1 MKKYFA
7 EQYSDELEKRERIR
21 KRREKSVSVKS
32 ILDKQPLTALEKL
45 ILMWP
50 PHDIRFD
57 GYGTFEEELMV
68 DMIKGAEHRVIRK
81 DIHQGIL
88 EVTVE
93 LVRNLDEIERY
104 NAAAKKHNQEWIAM
118 GSPSEIF
125 DPVHGDSFA
134 VKDQYIDPVMTKS
147 KHYNLPDSAYSDIS
161 TGILAKKRPNIQRK
175 SHIRVKYQMS
185 ISSDDQFIL
194 GYAAYDYEDRII
206 YYNSVKHHDLAYLVR
221 RSVQEIWGNP
231 LLKNDRGP
239 LLEGVRM
246 LINGK
251 KINICKKDNQFP
263 EFLATE
269 DTRIK
274 STEKIQKLEVAQE
287 RQIQVSNVASYYMP
301 IIFIIGFVFC
311 LIWTFVIMAGGD
323 LPLVFKDQLD
333 PYGDYGMIRFL
344 ALGIEVLIKPPM
356 LGCILFLI
364 GTMFCRKIALSTE
377 RNASEINAQR
387 KFL

>member
-7 EQYSDELEKRERIR
+7 EQYADKLEERERIR
-21 KRREKSVSVKS
+21 KLREKSVSVKS
-32 ILDKQPLTALEKL
+32 ILDKQPLTVLEKL

-57 GYGTFEEELMV
+57 GYGTFEDELMV

-93 LVRNLDEIERY
+93 LVKNLDEIERY
-104 NAAAKKHNQEWIAM
+104 NAAAKKHNKEWIKM
-118 GSPSEIF
+118 GCPTNIF
-125 DPVHGDSFA
+125 DPVHGDSYA
-134 VKDQYIDPVMTKS
+134 VKDQYVDPVMMES
-147 KHYNLPDSAYSDIS
+147 KHYNLPGSAYSNVS
-161 TGILAKKRPNIQRK
+161 SGVLSNLRPNIRRK

-185 ISSDDQFIL
+185 ISNDNQFIL

-206 YYNSVKHHDLAYLVR
+206 YYNSVKHSDLAYLVR

-231 LLKNDRGP
+231 LQKNDRGP

-251 KINICKKDNQFP
+251 KISICKKDNQFP
-263 EFLATE
+263 EFLAVENTK
-269 DTRIK
+269 IK
-274 STEKIQKLEVAQE
+274 SSKNILKLEVAQE
-287 RQIQVSNVASYYMP
+287 RQTQVSNVASYYMP
-301 IIFIIGFVFC
+301 IIFIIGFVSC
-311 LIWTFVIMAGGD
+311 LIWTFVLMAGED
-323 LPLVFKDQLD
+323 LSLVFKEQIINE
-333 PYGDYGMIRFL
+333 GFIRFL

-364 GTMFCRKIALSTE
+364 GTMFCRKIALHTE

>member
-7 EQYSDELEKRERIR
+7 EQYADELEKREQIR
-21 KRREKSVSVKS
+21 RRREKPVSANS
-32 ILDKQPLTALEKL
+32 ILDKQPLTVLEKL

-57 GYGTFEEELMV
+57 GYGTFEEEIMV

-104 NAAAKKHNQEWIAM
+104 NAAAKKHNKEWIKM
-118 GSPSEIF
+118 GSPTEIF
-125 DPVHGDSFA
+125 DPVHGDSYA
-134 VKDQYIDPVMTKS
+134 VKDQYIDPVMMKS
-147 KHYNLPDSAYSDIS
+147 RHYNLPESAYSNVS
-161 TGILAKKRPNIQRK
+161 SGTLAGLRPNIQRK

-185 ISSDDQFIL
+185 ITTDNQFIL

-206 YYNSVKHHDLAYLVR
+206 YYNSVKHSDLAYLVR

-251 KINICKKDNQFP
+251 KISICKKDNQFP

-274 STEKIQKLEVAQE
+274 STDRVLKLEVAQE
-287 RQIQVSNVASYYMP
+287 RQTQISNASAYYMP
-301 IIFIIGFVFC
+301 IIFVIGFMSC
-311 LIWTFVIMAGGD
+311 LIWTFILMAGED
-323 LPLVFKDQLD
+323 LPLVFKDQITSEGLV
-333 PYGDYGMIRFL
+333 RFL

-356 LGCILFLI
+356 LGCILFLV